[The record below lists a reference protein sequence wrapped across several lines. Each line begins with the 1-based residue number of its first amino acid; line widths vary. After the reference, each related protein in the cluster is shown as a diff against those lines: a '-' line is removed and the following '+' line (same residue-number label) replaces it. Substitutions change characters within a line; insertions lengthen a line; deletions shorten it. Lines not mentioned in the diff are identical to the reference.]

1 MDANSAA
8 PADLETLKHSH
19 SHYWKTT
26 KKGRIIENW
35 VLAKD
40 SDGKTVR
47 KVDLVHPST
56 GARRRK
62 RVRKFD
68 KMPALVRIASGGAR
82 MEGGKGNGEDED
94 EGKVGGEDGDGEGEG
109 KKKKKNKCVVM

>member
-1 MDANSAA
+1 MDADSAA
-8 PADLETLKHSH
+8 PADPETLKHSH

-40 SDGKTVR
+40 SDGKTAR
-47 KVDLVHPST
+47 KVDLVHPKT
-56 GARRRK
+56 GARKRK

-82 MEGGKGNGEDED
+82 MERGGVKDNGAVEE
-94 EGKVGGEDGDGEGEG
+94 DGEGEG
-109 KKKKKNKCVVM
+109 EEKKKKKMKCVVM